1 MGLIH
6 FLDKIYQALN
16 KPESKYTLGIF
27 IDLNKAFDTCD
38 IDILLKKLD
47 HYGFRGI
54 FNQWFKNYLKESK
67 QFISVKDI
75 LCEFLRGLY

>member
-1 MGLIH
+1 MFQNSRNIKNVPKLDNQYGSLIH

-16 KPESKYTLGIF
+16 KPESERTLGIF
-27 IDLNKAFDTCD
+27 IDLTKAVDTCD

-54 FNQWFKNYLKESK
+54 SNQL
-67 QFISVKDI
+67 V
-75 LCEFLRGLY
+75 

>member
-1 MGLIH
+1 M
-6 FLDKIYQALN
+6 AS
-16 KPESKYTLGIF
+16 EYTLGIF
-27 IDLNKAFDTCD
+27 IDLNKAFDACD
-38 IDILLKKLD
+38 IDILFKKLD

-54 FNQWFKNYLKESK
+54 SNQWFKNYLKERK